1 MNYKLLTL
9 ALLFATSIKADTTQ
23 FLDMELIAGSN
34 DEFVPVS
41 EVIPQPVEIITPA
54 AGIVPKDK
62 AINDSLD
69 NWIKMAAKTSM
80 QKILQKEAKETV
92 FKSF

>member
-23 FLDMELIAGSN
+23 LLDMEPIAGSN

-41 EVIPQPVEIITPA
+41 EAIP
-54 AGIVPKDK
+54 
-62 AINDSLD
+62 
-69 NWIKMAAKTSM
+69 
-80 QKILQKEAKETV
+80 
-92 FKSF
+92 